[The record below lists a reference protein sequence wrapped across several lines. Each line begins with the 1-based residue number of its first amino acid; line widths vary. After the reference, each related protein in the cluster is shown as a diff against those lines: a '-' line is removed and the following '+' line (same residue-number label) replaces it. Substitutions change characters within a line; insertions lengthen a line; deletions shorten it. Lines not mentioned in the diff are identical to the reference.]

1 MDNPYDYFADLVSEI
16 PEIPEDSIISR
27 TIHSDERVKVVL
39 FGFAPGQE
47 LSEHTAAT
55 PALLYFVKGEGSL
68 TLGGDTQRVQPGG
81 WAHMA
86 PQLAHS
92 IHADTPLVMLLVLI
106 R

>member
-1 MDNPYDYFADLVSEI
+1 MTQTYTYFENLVSEI
-16 PEIPEDSIISR
+16 PEIPADSIISR
-27 TIHSDERVKVVL
+27 TIHSDERTKVVL

-68 TLGGDTQRVQPGG
+68 TLSGDTQRVAPGS